1 MDNPLILRSRD
12 CTGSG
17 LARVH
22 RGGSARAGF
31 LYLYLSGGSWVEM
44 DKHGS
49 KWMKVDKMDGKD
61 ESGWSG

>member
-1 MDNPLILRSRD
+1 MDNPVILRSRD
-12 CTGSG
+12 CTGRDQQECTG
-17 LARVH
+17 EDRQEP
-22 RGGSARAGF
+22 GF
-31 LYLYLSGGSWVEM
+31 YLYLSGGSWVEM